1 MLRPVD
7 DKSTEE
13 KDLALS
19 SFIPHPSSLLTWRV
33 SSGSAAVLSLRNI
46 HMDAAP
52 TTAYLMLGERCS
64 RDCAFCTQ
72 ARASQ
77 ASAEALSRVT
87 WPAYPADAAADA
99 VAEAF
104 RSGKIARACF
114 QVTVSPDYLET
125 TRQAVMALAERCDIP
140 ICASILPRDVEDVA
154 TLLEAGAERVTIA
167 LDAACERVYRAVKG
181 GSWDRTLAL
190 LETCA
195 HRFPRRIGTHLIV
208 GLGETEQEM
217 VARFQELADWG
228 VTIGLFAFT
237 PVAGTALAHRLPPPL
252 AQYRRMQAARW
263 LIVHGLA
270 HAAHFRY
277 DKDDG
282 RLTEFGMTATR
293 LKELLADGEAFRTA
307 GCPACNRPYYNERPG
322 GVLYNYPRPLTP
334 EEAEREIKL
343 LIQE

>member
-1 MLRPVD
+1 M
-7 DKSTEE
+7 
-13 KDLALS
+13 KDVKGNMMIEDQAHS
-19 SFIPHPSSLLTWRV
+19 SSIPLTSSLPTWRV
-33 SSGSAAVLSLRNI
+33 SSGSAAVLGLRNI

-52 TTAYLMLGERCS
+52 TTAYLMLGERCN

-72 ARASQ
+72 ARSSQ
-77 ASAEALSRVT
+77 AGAEALSRVT
-87 WPAYPADAAADA
+87 WPAFPADVTADA

-104 RSGKIARACF
+104 RQGKIARACF
-114 QVTVSPDYLET
+114 QVTVSPDYLEM
-125 TRQAVMALAERCDIP
+125 TRRAVTALAERCDIP
-140 ICASILPRDVEDVA
+140 ICTSILPRDVDDVA
-154 TLLEAGAERVTIA
+154 MLLEAGAERVTIA
-167 LDAACERVYRAVKG
+167 LDAACERIYQPVKG
-181 GSWDRTLAL
+181 GSWARTLSL

-195 HRFPRRIGTHLIV
+195 RRFPGHIGTHLIV

-217 VARFQELADWG
+217 VARFQELVDWG

-237 PVAGTALAHRLPPPL
+237 PVAGTALAHRPPPPL
-252 AQYRRMQAARW
+252 GQYRRMQAARW

-282 RLTEFGMTATR
+282 RLTDFGMTTMR
-293 LKELLADGEAFRTA
+293 LIELLADGEAFRTA

-322 GVLYNYPRPLTP
+322 GVPYNYPRPLTP
-334 EEAEREIKL
+334 EEAEREIEL

>member
-1 MLRPVD
+1 MVEDQVR
-7 DKSTEE
+7 
-13 KDLALS
+13 S
-19 SFIPHPSSLLTWRV
+19 SSIPLTSSLLTWRV
-33 SSGSAAVLSLRNI
+33 SSGSAAVLGLRNI

-72 ARASQ
+72 ARSSRAG
-77 ASAEALSRVT
+77 AEALSRVT
-87 WPAYPADAAADA
+87 WPAFPADVTADA

-104 RSGKIARACF
+104 RQRKIARACF

-125 TRQAVMALAERCDIP
+125 TRQAVTALAERCDIP
-140 ICASILPRDVEDVA
+140 ICVSILPRDVEDVA
-154 TLLEAGAERVTIA
+154 TLLKAGAERVTIA
-167 LDAACERVYRAVKG
+167 LDAACERVYRSIKG
-181 GSWDRTLAL
+181 GSWSRIFAL
-190 LETCA
+190 LEMSA
-195 HRFPRRIGTHLIV
+195 RLFPRRIGTHLIV

-237 PVAGTALAHRLPPPL
+237 PVAGTALAHRPPPPL

-263 LIVHGLA
+263 LIVRELA

-277 DKDDG
+277 DRDDG
-282 RLTEFGMTATR
+282 RLTDFGVTATR

-322 GVLYNYPRPLTP
+322 GVLYNYPRPLTL
-334 EEAEREIKL
+334 EEAEREIEL
-343 LIQE
+343 LMRE